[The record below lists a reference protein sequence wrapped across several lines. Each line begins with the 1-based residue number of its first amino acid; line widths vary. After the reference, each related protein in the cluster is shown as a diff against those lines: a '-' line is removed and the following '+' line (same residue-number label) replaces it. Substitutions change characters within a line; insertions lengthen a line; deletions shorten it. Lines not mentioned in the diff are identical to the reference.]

1 MGSPYTISNT
11 LFTAQSLLKNITP
24 NYKNESIWI
33 LKKILQLET
42 ATLLLNNTKLLTAS
56 EHTLFTQL
64 INRRCAREPL
74 QYILETIS
82 FCGYD
87 FEIAKDVFIPRPETE
102 LFLNIFNQNI
112 SYKKNVLEVGC
123 GLGCISII
131 LSIKKLAKEIT
142 SIDINPKA
150 ITAAR
155 NNAQKF
161 KCENIQ
167 FLNQDFFKMNYPVK
181 YDLIISNPPY
191 IPIIEVKDL
200 DSEVKFY
207 DPLSALTDYNDGL
220 SFYKYCA
227 NFGRDLIYK
236 GGFMLLEFGGTNQ
249 LNDIQEIF
257 DSQNYKF
264 TIFNDLNTRPRFI
277 LVKV

>member
-33 LKKILQLET
+33 LKKILQLDT
-42 ATLLLNNTKLLTAS
+42 TTLLLNNTKLLTSS

-64 INRRCAREPL
+64 INRRCTREPL
-74 QYILETIS
+74 QYILETVS
-82 FCGYD
+82 FCGYE
-87 FEIAKDVFIPRPETE
+87 FKIAKDVFIPRPETE
-102 LFLNIFNQNI
+102 LFLNIFNKHI
-112 SYKKNVLEVGC
+112 SYKQNVLEIGC

-131 LSIKKLAKEIT
+131 LSIKKLAKAIT
-142 SIDINPKA
+142 SIDTNPKA
-150 ITAAR
+150 IIAAI

-161 KCENIQ
+161 QCKNIQ
-167 FLNQDFFKMNYPVK
+167 FLNQDFFTIDHSRK

-191 IPIIEVKDL
+191 IPIREVAEL
-200 DSEVKFY
+200 ESEVKFY
-207 DPLSALTDYNDGL
+207 DPLSALTDYDDGL
-220 SFYKYCA
+220 RFYKYCA
-227 NFGRDLIYK
+227 NFGRDFICK
-236 GGFMLLEFGGTNQ
+236 DGFMLLEFGGNNQ

-257 DSQNYKF
+257 DNQNYTF
-264 TIFNDLNTRPRFI
+264 TIFNDLNNTPRFI